1 MTRRTVPLKLVPP
14 GLIVDRHEIGAGG
27 VVVHARSASAASP
40 CPTCGLPSS
49 SVHSHYSRTLGD
61 VPAHGRRLRIRLAAR
76 RFRCRDA
83 ACERRVFTERFSPDL
98 IQAHARRTSRLDG
111 LTHAIALVLGGRP
124 GERLAERLS
133 MPVGADTLLRL
144 LRRRA
149 PLTPPDVRV
158 VGIDDFAWLKG
169 QRYGTII
176 CDLERRRTID
186 LLPDREGATVAN
198 WLAKHPG
205 VEIVCRDRGSGYRE
219 GAAKGA
225 PQALQISDRWHLLE
239 NASAAFLEGVKR
251 HMGHLRR
258 AVTNG
263 DIDPDALSAAEKL
276 QWTGWQRRDEM
287 NGMVRNL
294 HGQGHSIKGIVRT
307 TGVSRQ
313 TVRRILAGTRDD
325 VFRSRETT
333 LDRWAERLNADWDGG
348 CRNGAELWRRLR
360 HAGYGGSQRVVT
372 EWATRRRRATKA
384 GSDDPGAITT
394 VPPARTIARLLTS
407 ERDCKSAEA
416 LPHQGGCR
424 DRLAQDRRGAQPPRS
439 VPDHGRRQEA
449 RRSRV
454 MAHRRGRQR
463 TRVLRLRHSGR
474 RGRGEG
480 RHDRALVKRA
490 DRRPDHQTQA
500 RQAPDVWPRE
510 DRPPAR
516 SNSPASVKMAA
527 DQHQVRARAKLQ
539 RRLTL
544 LHSLRVLIVSRSR
557 RRWA

>member
-144 LRRRA
+144 LHRRA
-149 PLTPPDVRV
+149 PPTPPDVRV

-205 VEIVCRDRGSGYRE
+205 VEIVCRDRGSGYRQ

-225 PQALQISDRWHLLE
+225 P
-239 NASAAFLEGVKR
+239 
-251 HMGHLRR
+251 
-258 AVTNG
+258 
-263 DIDPDALSAAEKL
+263 
-276 QWTGWQRRDEM
+276 
-287 NGMVRNL
+287 
-294 HGQGHSIKGIVRT
+294 
-307 TGVSRQ
+307 
-313 TVRRILAGTRDD
+313 
-325 VFRSRETT
+325 
-333 LDRWAERLNADWDGG
+333 
-348 CRNGAELWRRLR
+348 
-360 HAGYGGSQRVVT
+360 
-372 EWATRRRRATKA
+372 
-384 GSDDPGAITT
+384 
-394 VPPARTIARLLTS
+394 
-407 ERDCKSAEA
+407 
-416 LPHQGGCR
+416 
-424 DRLAQDRRGAQPPRS
+424 
-439 VPDHGRRQEA
+439 
-449 RRSRV
+449 
-454 MAHRRGRQR
+454 
-463 TRVLRLRHSGR
+463 
-474 RGRGEG
+474 
-480 RHDRALVKRA
+480 
-490 DRRPDHQTQA
+490 
-500 RQAPDVWPRE
+500 
-510 DRPPAR
+510 
-516 SNSPASVKMAA
+516 
-527 DQHQVRARAKLQ
+527 
-539 RRLTL
+539 
-544 LHSLRVLIVSRSR
+544 
-557 RRWA
+557 

>member
-416 LPHQGGCR
+416 LRIRVAVETASPKIVAAR
-424 DRLAQDRRGAQPPRS
+424 NLLDRFQIMVAAKKPDDLASWLTDAAGSELAS
-439 VPDHGRRQEA
+439 FA
-449 RRSRV
+449 
-454 MAHRRGRQR
+454 
-463 TRVLRLRHSGR
+463 SGIQADEDAVKAAMIEPWSN
-474 RGRGEG
+474 GQTEG
-480 RHDRALVKRA
+480 QITKLKLVKRQMYGRGKI
-490 DRRPDHQTQA
+490 DLL
-500 RQAPDVWPRE
+500 
-510 DRPPAR
+510 
-516 SNSPASVKMAA
+516 
-527 DQHQVRARAKLQ
+527 RARIAQ
-539 RRLTL
+539 P
-544 LHSLRVLIVSRSR
+544 
-557 RRWA
+557 A